1 MIIGEVEAVDRKQK
15 IRDRYKG
22 VDISELEVIP
32 AKIIEDLE
40 TSSVIRRVAAYI
52 RVSTDNDEQ
61 TSSYELQKNYY
72 TDYIQAQP
80 GWVFVGIYAD
90 EGISGTSLEHRKGMQ
105 QLIEDCKAGKIDLVL
120 TKSIARFARNI
131 VDCLSVI
138 ELLKNLN
145 PPVGVKFEADNIYT
159 LDSNGR
165 MILTILAS
173 VAEEESH
180 SKSIIMNWSI
190 DRRFSRGLFLTPAL
204 LGYDKDEEGNL
215 VINPEEAQTVKVIY
229 YLYLNGYS
237 LTEIATLLMEYI
249 HAEGPAFFSWLPKM
263 FGKRVVVTIHGVDW
277 QREKWQSGFGSKFI
291 RQGEKNAVKYADE
304 IIVLS
309 KGVQDYFKETYG
321 RETHFIP
328 NGVNRPQIREAN
340 LITDKFGLKKDSYI
354 LFLGRLVPEKG
365 IRYLVEAFK
374 NVKTDK
380 KLVIAG
386 GSSDTDS
393 FMAEL
398 KELAK
403 DDNRILFT
411 GFVQGAMLDELYSNA
426 CSVST
431 HRGNPYHSCKH

>member
-1 MIIGEVEAVDRKQK
+1 MITGEVEAVDRKQK